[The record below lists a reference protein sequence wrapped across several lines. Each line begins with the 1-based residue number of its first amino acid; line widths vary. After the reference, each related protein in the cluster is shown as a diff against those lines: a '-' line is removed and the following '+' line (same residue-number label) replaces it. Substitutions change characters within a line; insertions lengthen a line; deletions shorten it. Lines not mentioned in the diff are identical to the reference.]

1 MNKAISLLV
10 LIKSMSKAEKRY
22 FRLYS
27 NLQSGE
33 KGYMSLYQLMES
45 KEEIDEIQKRFTLEN
60 PGGNFEVAVK
70 HLTSTILDCI
80 AHLRKKQDMQSRIFN
95 YVTRAEILFERGLV
109 DDSFAELRK
118 ARKLAEFY
126 EYDLLSM
133 LIRRKELKYM
143 SSIDF
148 AGITEKRLVDKQM
161 KLNEIIKY
169 TRNANQHVQLYD
181 IIKYRLTYKGL
192 ARSDRQQQ
200 HLNDLVLSE
209 LHLVSN
215 TTHKTFETEKLHLLF
230 QAAYFLNSGNYK
242 TALRFYQEL
251 IDLFEENKHLMLH
264 PPIHYFNALKGIL
277 DSLQSA
283 KLYKEMPYFI
293 EKVKEI
299 ESKDYPQDFLL
310 SVNTFCYLSEFSYY
324 FQTGDIESAREL
336 KLTYEESLLK
346 KTDMLNLQLQLELNL
361 NAAILA
367 LALGDPKEARKGMKK
382 ILGAGKVLHNFPDY
396 KIARLINLLIQ
407 AELGNY
413 DYLENEVSSLKRS
426 IAAEK
431 NLYQYRTE
439 KLLFKFIKLLPLS
452 QDINENRNIWNTFQ
466 KDIEIINQNKYER
479 PLLKTFDFIA
489 WIESKL
495 TGQPFMTIIKNKT
508 SSL

>member
-1 MNKAISLLV
+1 
-10 LIKSMSKAEKRY
+10 
-22 FRLYS
+22 
-27 NLQSGE
+27 
-33 KGYMSLYQLMES
+33 
-45 KEEIDEIQKRFTLEN
+45 
-60 PGGNFEVAVK
+60 
-70 HLTSTILDCI
+70 
-80 AHLRKKQDMQSRIFN
+80 
-95 YVTRAEILFERGLV
+95 
-109 DDSFAELRK
+109 
-118 ARKLAEFY
+118 
-126 EYDLLSM
+126 
-133 LIRRKELKYM
+133 
-143 SSIDF
+143 
-148 AGITEKRLVDKQM
+148 
-161 KLNEIIKY
+161 
-169 TRNANQHVQLYD
+169 
-181 IIKYRLTYKGL
+181 
-192 ARSDRQQQ
+192 
-200 HLNDLVLSE
+200 
-209 LHLVSN
+209 
-215 TTHKTFETEKLHLLF
+215 
-230 QAAYFLNSGNYK
+230 
-242 TALRFYQEL
+242 
-251 IDLFEENKHLMLH
+251 
-264 PPIHYFNALKGIL
+264 
-277 DSLQSA
+277 
-283 KLYKEMPYFI
+283 
-293 EKVKEI
+293 
-299 ESKDYPQDFLL
+299 
-310 SVNTFCYLSEFSYY
+310 
-324 FQTGDIESAREL
+324 
-336 KLTYEESLLK
+336 
-346 KTDMLNLQLQLELNL
+346 MLNLQLQLELNL